1 MLDILDGLNPQQQ
14 QAVTHTGSPL
24 LLLAG
29 AGSGKT
35 RVLTHRAAYFIDQK
49 IATPSQIL
57 LLTFTNKAAGEM
69 KQRMSKLL
77 PNTKNKSSL
86 TTDSTNLWAGTFHS
100 FCCRVLRRD
109 GRHIGIDPEF
119 VIYDTSDQEDL
130 IKSSLLELNLSPKEF
145 KPSSLLYFIESA
157 KNSFQTPADVASQS
171 HGFWQEYAGKV
182 YRVYQKRLEEY
193 QALDFDDLLF
203 KTVSLFQQYP
213 KVLEKYQDIY
223 RFILVDEY
231 QDTNQIQYM
240 LTKLLA
246 QKYRQLTAV
255 GDASQAI
262 YGWRGADFKNL
273 MNLTL
278 DFKDTKVINLEQN
291 YRSTQIILDAANS
304 VISKNTSHPVL
315 KLFTQK
321 QSQDKIKLYEADS
334 EIAEAEFIAQK
345 IKFIQANHQIPLKN
359 IAVLYRMNAQS
370 RVIEEAFL
378 KYGLPYVLIGGTRFY
393 ERAEIKDI
401 LAMIRFADN
410 RHDKVSL
417 DRINKVFGKRRLS
430 VFMSHLE
437 SLDISS
443 LTSLQVLESLIVNS
457 GYLDR
462 YNPKDEDDQKRI
474 ENIKELKSVAAI
486 FPKLSDFLENVALVQ
501 QEYSLQEKNKKK
513 ENRDGVR
520 LMTLHGAKGLE
531 FEVVFLVGFEEGIL
545 PHSRCLIDESEVEE
559 ERRLCYVGITRA
571 KDYLYISYAN
581 QRLYFG
587 KSSLNEPSRF
597 LADIPNDLIEL
608 DEPTDIV
615 RDYRRRHNSDTDE
628 LVYDPDIY

>member
-1 MLDILDGLNPQQQ
+1 MSDILDGLNPQQQ
-14 QAVTHTGSPL
+14 QAVIYTGSPL

-109 GRHIGIDPEF
+109 GRYIGVDPEF

-145 KPSSLLYFIESA
+145 KPSSLLYFIEAA
-157 KNSFQTPADVASQS
+157 KNSFQTPVDAASQS
-171 HGFWQEYAGKV
+171 RGFWQEYASKV
-182 YRVYQKRLEEY
+182 YRVYQQKLEEY

-278 DFKDTKVINLEQN
+278 DFKDTKIINLEQN

-321 QSQDKIKLYEADS
+321 QSQDKIKLYEANS
-334 EIAEAEFIAQK
+334 EVAEAEFVAQK
-345 IKFIQANHQIPLKN
+345 IKFIQANHRIPLKN

-410 RHDKVSL
+410 RHDKISL

-430 VFMSHLE
+430 VFILK
-437 SLDISS
+437 
-443 LTSLQVLESLIVNS
+443 VL
-457 GYLDR
+457 
-462 YNPKDEDDQKRI
+462 
-474 ENIKELKSVAAI
+474 I
-486 FPKLSDFLENVALVQ
+486 FPLSPLF
-501 QEYSLQEKNKKK
+501 K
-513 ENRDGVR
+513 
-520 LMTLHGAKGLE
+520 
-531 FEVVFLVGFEEGIL
+531 F
-545 PHSRCLIDESEVEE
+545 
-559 ERRLCYVGITRA
+559 
-571 KDYLYISYAN
+571 
-581 QRLYFG
+581 
-587 KSSLNEPSRF
+587 
-597 LADIPNDLIEL
+597 
-608 DEPTDIV
+608 
-615 RDYRRRHNSDTDE
+615 
-628 LVYDPDIY
+628 